1 MHVFLVLYCTKSL
14 CDMDLSHLVTFSFYK
29 IGECDNLKIKSP
41 IHLQEYT
48 PDLPSSESFIPM
60 IRPKE
65 CKESLATPNLNDD
78 STAKTPH
85 RIRCIHGMF
94 TDLEVTPPDVHT
106 LPWSFLF
113 QFRHLQSDEQ
123 RKSDPN
129 GRLLL
134 LNCIFCSDI
143 KDTFGYFDIYKN
155 MNQEVLKSSLSGPAG
170 EQWRFYDRLWRARAR
185 TPGKIPQLV
194 HCTVAQ
200 PWAVIALLVLAF
212 ICEHTHPEALLCCL
226 SA

>member
-1 MHVFLVLYCTKSL
+1 MHVFVVLYCNKSL
-14 CDMDLSHLVTFSFYK
+14 CNMHLSHLITFSFYK
-29 IGECDNLKIKSP
+29 IGECENLKIKSP

-60 IRPKE
+60 IGPKE

-94 TDLEVTPPDVHT
+94 TDLEVTPLDVHT
-106 LPWSFLF
+106 LPWCFLF

-134 LNCIFCSDI
+134 LNCIFRSDI
-143 KDTFGYFDIYKN
+143 IRIPSDILIYDIYKKN
-155 MNQEVLKSSLSGPAG
+155 EPRGVKVISLRANWWTI
-170 EQWRFYDRLWRARAR
+170 EILWLFMK
-185 TPGKIPQLV
+185 GKG
-194 HCTVAQ
+194 
-200 PWAVIALLVLAF
+200 
-212 ICEHTHPEALLCCL
+212 
-226 SA
+226 